1 MNAMSKGEYSTTI
14 LTNMIMLYRDDGAVL
29 VQDRLKK
36 DWPGL
41 NFPGGHVERYESL
54 EASAIREMKEETGL
68 DVCSLEQCGVFE
80 WNVPEENLRHLVILY
95 RSHSFSGELVSSS
108 EGKVF
113 WLQPSEFSHYPLS
126 VDFDKLYALMS
137 RGLK

>member
-1 MNAMSKGEYSTTI
+1 MSKGEYSTTI
-14 LTNMIMLYRDDGAVL
+14 LTNMVMLYRKDGEVL

-68 DVCSLEQCGVFE
+68 DVASLEQCGVFE
-80 WNVPEENLRHLVILY
+80 WNVPEKNIRHLAILY
-95 RSHSFSGELVSSS
+95 RSNVFSGELSSS
-108 EGKVF
+108 QEGKVF